1 MMTRLPPPPKQ
12 QQTRKTR
19 SRQALADALLSLLE
33 EKPFDKITIRE
44 IAARAD
50 VGYATFFR
58 HYEDQEALLSD
69 LVSSE
74 ISRLLV
80 MIVPIVFTVDT
91 LSSAQ
96 ALCAYLWEHRPLWTA
111 LLTGGASTKLKN
123 EFVTQVQQEAAKR
136 AYLHSWLPGDLNV
149 VFAASAT
156 LEILT
161 WWLKQDDPPPVKQ
174 MAEVL
179 DRLVI
184 TPATDF
190 AEDNKIIKR
199 SPR

>member
-1 MMTRLPPPPKQ
+1 MNRLPPAPKQ
-12 QQTRKTR
+12 RQTRKTR

-33 EKPFDKITIRE
+33 EKPFDKITVRE
-44 IAARAD
+44 ITARAE

-96 ALCAYLWEHRPLWTA
+96 ALCAYLWQHRPLWTA
-111 LLTGGASTKLKN
+111 LLTGGAATKLKE
-123 EFVTQVQQEAAKR
+123 EFVSQIQQEAAKR
-136 AYLHSWLPGDLNV
+136 AELHSWLPGDLNV

-161 WWLKQDDPPPVKQ
+161 WWLKQENPPPVKQ

-190 AEDNKIIKR
+190 VDNKK
-199 SPR
+199 